1 LTLNKRAIFQ
11 LFKYA
16 VYLLLAMNIY
26 WFFIEE
32 HAAVD
37 TQFAGGLRLFD
48 VIEAYVATIDTA
60 AWVIL
65 LLMFELET
73 FVLDDEHFTPPV
85 KWTLHGLRIVCYAFI
100 VYACYGYVVT
110 LFTQLDIATLA
121 GVSNLCALSDGQWSY
136 ATTLDEYAVISAA
149 NCAELSSAASFL
161 RFGDTFAIVDAV
173 GYRDI
178 LVLAAVDVIN
188 SVVWILVVLVLEM
201 DVRLQEKDKLEGPIL
216 TISTA
221 LKYALYSILFLAAVY
236 WGLKGDFVDF
246 WDAFLWLV
254 AFFFIEM
261 NVVEWRHEEAE
272 EKAALAAA

>member
-1 LTLNKRAIFQ
+1 MTLNRRAFFQ

-32 HAAVD
+32 YAAVK
-37 TQFAGGLRLFD
+37 TQFAGGLGLFD

-60 AWVIL
+60 AWVVL

-85 KWTLHGLRIVCYAFI
+85 KWTLHGLRVICYTFI
-100 VYACYGYVVT
+100 VYACYGYVAT
-110 LFTQLDIATLA
+110 LFTLLDSTTLA
-121 GVSNLCALSDGQWSY
+121 GISDICALADGRWSY
-136 ATTLDEYAVISAA
+136 ATTLDEYAVITAA
-149 NCAELSSAASFL
+149 NCAQFSAADSFI
-161 RFGDTFAIVDAV
+161 RFGDTFAVVDIS

-178 LVLAAVDVIN
+178 VVLAAVDVIN

-201 DVRLQEKDKLEGPIL
+201 DVRLQEKDKLEGRIL

-221 LKYALYSILFLAAVY
+221 LKYVLYSILFLAAVY
-236 WGLKGDFVDF
+236 WGMKGDFVDF

-272 EKAALAAA
+272 EKAALAAT

>member
-1 LTLNKRAIFQ
+1 MTLNRRALFQ

-32 HAAVD
+32 HAAVK
-37 TQFAGGLRLFD
+37 TQFAGGLGLFD
-48 VIEAYVATIDTA
+48 IIEAYVATIDTA

-65 LLMFELET
+65 LFMFELET

-85 KWTLHGLRIVCYAFI
+85 KLTLHGLRIVCYTFI
-100 VYACYGYVVT
+100 VYACYGYVAT
-110 LFTQLDIATLA
+110 LFTQLDITTLA
-121 GVSNLCALSDGQWSY
+121 NVSNLCALADGQWSF

-149 NCAELSSAASFL
+149 NCTELSSADSFF
-161 RFGDTFAIVDAV
+161 RFGDTFAVVDAG

-178 LVLAAVDVIN
+178 LMLAAVDVIN
-188 SVVWILVVLVLEM
+188 AFVWILVVLVLEM
-201 DVRLQEKDKLEGPIL
+201 DVRLQEKDKLEGRIL
-216 TISTA
+216 TISTV
-221 LKYALYSILFLAAVY
+221 LKYVLYSILFLAAVY
-236 WGLKGDFVDF
+236 WGVKGDFVDF

-261 NVVEWRHEEAE
+261 NVVEWRQEEAE
-272 EKAALAAA
+272 EKAARAAA